1 MPAVATPQPYS
12 SYACSQSGYFTAW
25 WSCPAFRPSTT
36 TWPKGGERQS
46 CISVPYSR
54 RCNHDSSIRPAK
66 SVSGGRAEREVTW
79 AIKTWFNVA
88 AVGWVGREVRLCWVT
103 FDNRTHVV
111 GRESVQRGGNRI
123 CRRSRETKHAAN
135 TQQRL
140 MNEQRHQNQRRG
152 CVMQPRAVLLRLKK
166 SEQFYSSRLFL

>member
-1 MPAVATPQPYS
+1 ML
-12 SYACSQSGYFTAW
+12 
-25 WSCPAFRPSTT
+25 RPSTT

-54 RCNHDSSIRPAK
+54 RCNHDLSIRPAK

-103 FDNRTHVV
+103 FDNETQVV
-111 GRESVQRGGNRI
+111 GREFVQRRGNRI
-123 CRRSRETKHAAN
+123 CRRSRETKHPAN
-135 TQQRL
+135 TEQRL
-140 MNEQRHQNQRRG
+140 SNVRRHRIEAQVRQRAAHQGIEFTRRG
-152 CVMQPRAVLLRLKK
+152 DGATGSYHQPALMMRTMFR
-166 SEQFYSSRLFL
+166 E